1 MNDRGYWIYSVFYKF
16 KRKNTKKRAKID
28 FLTKPGLKRVTFK
41 LSFTIYKEIHRNE
54 AKNRDLRFG
63 IGLGLDWDWLIDQ
76 WWSSWSMTLNCFL
89 LNPNCTFMKSNR
101 IVVVIIFSR
110 NNFQRHYF
118 LNSPKILKA
127 HPWSRTELSS

>member
-63 IGLGLDWDWLIDQ
+63 IGLGLDWDWIG
-76 WWSSWSMTLNCFL
+76 
-89 LNPNCTFMKSNR
+89 
-101 IVVVIIFSR
+101 IG
-110 NNFQRHYF
+110 
-118 LNSPKILKA
+118 
-127 HPWSRTELSS
+127 